1 VLQIE
6 ARNSQ
11 RNQNRLKLVRGLK
24 PEGRMLE
31 IGCGKGQFLQ
41 MAAAYYTAEGVDI
54 SQHAIDSLKANTSFS
69 VRRMDVE
76 LEDLPALTYDII
88 IAFNILE
95 HLQDP
100 GRVIR
105 KIYAALKPG
114 GYLVGSVPYNAAL
127 TGRTHTLLTNLFDIT
142 HCSTFPPQQ
151 WRGLFAGGRLS
162 RDLLLRRSDGWEK
175 YQRLSASPLVV
186 VVCVQPD
193 VPGAKE
199 KINRGGCDAN
209 ERSCERFSGSKSA
222 GCGGRFAQSE
232 QIWQRNLQRFKG
244 AWFPRLRGEP
254 ANDRGSR

>member
-1 VLQIE
+1 MLQIE

-76 LEDLPALTYDII
+76 LGDLPALTYDII

-127 TGRTHTLLTNLFDIT
+127 TGRMHTLLTNLFDIT

-151 WRGLFAGGRLS
+151 WRGLFAGAGFREICFFGEVMAGKS
-162 RDLLLRRSDGWEK
+162 INAYLRHRWWSWFAFNLMF
-175 YQRLSASPLVV
+175 Q
-186 VVCVQPD
+186 VQ
-193 VPGAKE
+193 K
-199 KINRGGCDAN
+199 KR
-209 ERSCERFSGSKSA
+209 
-222 GCGGRFAQSE
+222 
-232 QIWQRNLQRFKG
+232 
-244 AWFPRLRGEP
+244 
-254 ANDRGSR
+254 